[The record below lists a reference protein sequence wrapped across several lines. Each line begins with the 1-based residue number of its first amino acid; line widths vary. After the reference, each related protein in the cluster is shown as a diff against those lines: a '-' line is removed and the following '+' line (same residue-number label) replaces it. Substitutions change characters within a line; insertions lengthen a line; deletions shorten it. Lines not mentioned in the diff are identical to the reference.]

1 MLTGDQLALYAKDM
15 YGVAR
20 DSFKREAVIYPAVF
34 MVVDGVTG
42 GGDKFTQILGADRL
56 KEHTTEN
63 EDIDF
68 HSPVQ
73 GWQAWVKYRTFSDGV
88 NFSKNAVE
96 DNVKNGEI
104 GKTLKGYADTWGDSY
119 RNEQEIFGGKIFAFG
134 GATSGN
140 TIYQNSWGSE
150 TQTYTDLLPD
160 NKPFFNLTGNARTT
174 KGGNTYYNAISSG
187 ALTPVNFRTL
197 YNLVADTNSFNEQD
211 QRIINK
217 PDTLMVGSSDDFLTA
232 QQILKSDKLP
242 QVELND
248 MNPYKGLLNPLYW
261 PFLQWA
267 STDTGFYIGKVKS
280 PLLQWHNRQ
289 KPVIEFFRRVENRG
303 YRASMDARWGVLIKP
318 GAWRLWG
325 RTAGRFTSTVS

>member
-1 MLTGDQLALYAKDM
+1 MLTGDQLALYEKDM

-20 DSFKREAVIYPAVF
+20 DAYKREAIIHPQVF
-34 MVVDGVTG
+34 KIVDGVGG
-42 GGDKFTQILGADRL
+42 GGDKFTQILGSDRW

-73 GWQAWVKYRTFSDGV
+73 GWNTLVKYRTFSDGV

-104 GKTLKGYADTWGDSY
+104 GKTLKGYADTWGETY

-140 TIYQNSWGSE
+140 AIYQNSWGSE
-150 TQTYTDLLPD
+150 TQTYANLFPD

-197 YNLVADTNSFNEQD
+197 YNLVSDTNSFSEQD
-211 QRIINK
+211 QRIMNK
-217 PDTLMVGSSDDFLTA
+217 PDTLMVGTSDDYLTA
-232 QQILKSDKLP
+232 LQITKSDKLP
-242 QVELND
+242 NSQLND
-248 MNPYKGLLNPLYW
+248 TNVYKGLVSALFW
-261 PFLQWA
+261 PFLVWNA
-267 STDTGFYIGKVKS
+267 SDTGYYIGKAKS
-280 PLLQWHNRQ
+280 ELLQWHNRQ
-289 KPVIEFFRRVENRG
+289 KPVIEFFRRQENRG
-303 YRASMDARWGVLIKP
+303 YRATVDARWGVLIKP
-318 GAWRLWG
+318 GAWKTWG
-325 RTAGRFTSTVS
+325 RTGGRFTSTVT

>member
-1 MLTGDQLALYAKDM
+1 MLTTDQLALFEKTM

-20 DSFKREAVIYPAVF
+20 DAYKREPVMHPQVF
-34 MVVDGVTG
+34 DVVDGVTG
-42 GGDKFTQILGADRL
+42 GGDRFTQLLGSDRW
-56 KEHTTEN
+56 KEHTVEN

-96 DNVKNGEI
+96 DNVKNGAI
-104 GKTLKGYADTWGDSY
+104 GKTLKDYADTWGETY

-140 TIYQNSWGSE
+140 AIYENSWANES
-150 TQTYTDLLPD
+150 QTYASLLPD

-174 KGGNTYYNAISSG
+174 KGGTTYYNAISSG
-187 ALTPVNFRTL
+187 SLSPANFRTM

-211 QRIINK
+211 QRIANK
-217 PDTLMVGSSDDFLTA
+217 PDTLMVGTSDDYLTA
-232 QQILKSDKLP
+232 RQMLQAEKLP
-242 QVELND
+242 NSQLND
-248 MNPYKGLLNPLYW
+248 DNPYKGLVSALYW
-261 PFLQWA
+261 PFLVWA
-267 STDTGFYIGKVKS
+267 ATDTGFYVGKAKS

-289 KPVIEFFRRVENRG
+289 KPVLEFFRRTENRG
-303 YRASMDARWGVLIKP
+303 YRASVDARWGVLIKP
-318 GAWRLWG
+318 GAWRVWG
-325 RTAGRFTSTVS
+325 RTGGRFSSTVS